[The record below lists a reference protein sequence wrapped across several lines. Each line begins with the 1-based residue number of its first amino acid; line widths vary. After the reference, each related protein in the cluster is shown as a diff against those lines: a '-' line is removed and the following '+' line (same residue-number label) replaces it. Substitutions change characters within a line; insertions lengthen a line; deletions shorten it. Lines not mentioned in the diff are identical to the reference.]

1 MSFSKRIV
9 VLGSLA
15 LLNFLQ
21 PLFAEERI
29 DLEAAA
35 IIGSQDLPQVL
46 YIVPWKESAM
56 DNMVVKPGMTLD
68 DQLLKPLDRTVFK
81 RQIEHYNSLESE

>member
-1 MSFSKRIV
+1 MRFSKRV
-9 VLGSLA
+9 VGTCC
-15 LLNFLQ
+15 LLLFSFTP
-21 PLFAEERI
+21 PLFAEKRI
-29 DLEAAA
+29 DLEGAA

-56 DNMVVKPGMTLD
+56 DSMVMKPGMTIE

-81 RQIEHYNSLESE
+81 RQIEHYKSLESE